1 MFINLSNHPSANW
14 SAEQRNTA
22 ELLYGEI
29 FDLPFPVVD
38 PAGDEEYIASLAE
51 DYCRQVLE
59 MSQDRDV
66 TVHLMGEMTL
76 TLALVQRLQTEDI
89 TCVASTTERVTNE
102 TPDGHKESF
111 FKFIQFRK
119 YC

>member
-14 SAEQRNTA
+14 SAEQKNTA
-22 ELLYGEI
+22 EKLYGEI
-29 FDLPFPVVD
+29 IDLPFPVVD
-38 PAGDEEYIASLAE
+38 PAGDEEYIDSLAE

-59 MSQDRDV
+59 LSRDRNV

-76 TLALVQRLQTEDI
+76 SFALVQRLQTEGI

>member
-1 MFINLSNHPSANW
+1 MLLNLSNHPSANW
-14 SAEQRNTA
+14 SAEQKDTA
-22 ELLYGEI
+22 EKLYGEI
-29 FDLPFPVVD
+29 IDLPFPVVD
-38 PAGDEEYIASLAE
+38 PAGDEEYIAYLAE

-59 MSQDRDV
+59 MSEDRDV

-76 TLALVQRLQTEDI
+76 TFALVQQLQTDGI
-89 TCVASTTERVTNE
+89 TCVASTTERETNE